1 MDELHKTLWTYYG
14 YSSFRPGQERLI
26 RALLEGND
34 VLGVMPTGAGKS
46 LCYQIPALLLPGL
59 TIVVSPLISLMED
72 QVGTLRKRGIP
83 AAFLHAAMR
92 SSERRALCQKIL
104 DGQRTGSPGTI
115 RLLYVSP
122 ERLMAREFL
131 SFSENA
137 DISLLAVDEA
147 HCISNWGR
155 DFRPAYRKIGDFAD
169 RLKRRP
175 PIGAFTA
182 SATPAVREEI
192 ISYLHLKEPA
202 SLTTGFDRPN
212 LYFEVRHAEDKWT
225 ELLRVLAAHSTGTGI
240 IYCLTR
246 KTTEALA
253 KKLNKNGIP
262 AAFYHGGLTSCE
274 REKSQE
280 DWIRGRVR
288 LIVATCAFG
297 MGIDKPDVRFVIHYN
312 LPGSMEN
319 YYQEAGRASRDGRPG
334 ECILLYNIR
343 DVTINKFFIR
353 RAGSGNTGEDF
364 PQMESTAQSSEEKV
378 QTPYIPSDTQVLLR
392 KTLQE
397 IRSRKTLQAVLPR
410 ESLQEML
417 RQDLLVMQDYVSCH
431 TCLRAFMLRYF
442 GEETEPF
449 CGKCSV
455 CLSDTGPLPR
465 GSTLI
470 PGVESPELYRELRAL
485 RLDLAN
491 RQGKLPFE
499 IFSDRTLHDLAAV
512 RPENLKDMLL
522 IEGAGILNVLK
533 FGPVFLKEIRY
544 WNHTH

>member
-1 MDELHKTLWTYYG
+1 MDELHSTLRACYG

-26 RALLEGND
+26 RAILKGND

-72 QVGTLRKRGIP
+72 QVRSLRRRGIS
-83 AAFLHAAMR
+83 AAFLHAAM
-92 SSERRALCQKIL
+92 SSSARRALCQKIL
-104 DGQRTGSPGTI
+104 DRQRTGSQDTV

-122 ERLMAREFL
+122 ERLLARGFL

-169 RLKRRP
+169 RLRNRP
-175 PIGAFTA
+175 TIGAFTA

-192 ISYLHLKEPA
+192 IRYLHLRNPE

-212 LYFEVRHAEDKWT
+212 LYFEVRHADDKWT
-225 ELLRVLAAHSTGTGI
+225 ELLRVLAEHRIGSGI

-253 KKLNKNGIP
+253 KKLTVNGIP
-262 AAFYHGGLTSCE
+262 SAFYHGGLEPCKRAE
-274 REKSQE
+274 NQE

-343 DVTINKFFIR
+343 DVTINRFFIR
-353 RAGSGNTGEDF
+353 RAGSGATGEDL
-364 PQMESTAQSSEEKV
+364 PYTENPAQSAEGK
-378 QTPYIPSDTQVLLR
+378 QHAPYIPSDSRPLP
-392 KTLQE
+392 QE
-397 IRSRKTLQAVLPR
+397 ALQAI
-410 ESLQEML
+410 L

-442 GEETEPF
+442 GEEAASF

-455 CLSDTGPLPR
+455 CLSDTGPLPQ

-491 RQGKLPFE
+491 RQGKLPYE
-499 IFSDRTLHDLAAV
+499 IFSDRTLHDLAAI
-512 RPENLKDMLL
+512 RPENLKGMML
-522 IEGAGILNVLK
+522 IEGVGILNVLK
-533 FGPVFLKEIRY
+533 FGPVFLTEIRN
-544 WNHTH
+544 WNRTH

>member
-83 AAFLHAAMR
+83 AAFLHAAM
-92 SSERRALCQKIL
+92 SSSDRRALCQKIL
-104 DGQRTGSPGTI
+104 DGQRTGSRVNV

-122 ERLMAREFL
+122 ERLMASEFL

-192 ISYLHLKEPA
+192 ISYLHLKDPA

-225 ELLRVLAAHSTGTGI
+225 ELLRVLAEHRTGTGI

-343 DVTINKFFIR
+343 DVTINRFFIR
-353 RAGSGNTGEDF
+353 RAGSGNKG
-364 PQMESTAQSSEEKV
+364 
-378 QTPYIPSDTQVLLR
+378 
-392 KTLQE
+392 
-397 IRSRKTLQAVLPR
+397 

>member
-225 ELLRVLAAHSTGTGI
+225 ELLRVLAEHRTGTGI

-334 ECILLYNIR
+334 ECILQIFYSKGGKRKQRGIPSG
-343 DVTINKFFIR
+343 DAA
-353 RAGSGNTGEDF
+353 AGSSGHAGLCELSHLPASLHASLFRGGDRTFLRKVLRLPERYGSSPTGKYAH
-364 PQMESTAQSSEEKV
+364 PRRGISRTLPGAQSSP
-378 QTPYIPSDTQVLLR
+378 TG
-392 KTLQE
+392 
-397 IRSRKTLQAVLPR
+397 SREQAGKA
-410 ESLQEML
+410 SL
-417 RQDLLVMQDYVSCH
+417 
-431 TCLRAFMLRYF
+431 
-442 GEETEPF
+442 
-449 CGKCSV
+449 
-455 CLSDTGPLPR
+455 
-465 GSTLI
+465 
-470 PGVESPELYRELRAL
+470 
-485 RLDLAN
+485 
-491 RQGKLPFE
+491 
-499 IFSDRTLHDLAAV
+499 
-512 RPENLKDMLL
+512 
-522 IEGAGILNVLK
+522 
-533 FGPVFLKEIRY
+533 
-544 WNHTH
+544 

>member
-1 MDELHKTLWTYYG
+1 MDKLYETLRTYYG

-26 RALLEGND
+26 RALLKGND

-46 LCYQIPALLLPGL
+46 LCYQIPAMLLPGL

-72 QVGTLRKRGIP
+72 QVRTLRRRGIP
-83 AAFLHAAMR
+83 AAFLHAAM
-92 SSERRALCQKIL
+92 SSSARRALCQKIL
-104 DGQRTGSPGTI
+104 DAQRAGRPDAV

-122 ERLMAREFL
+122 ERLMARGFL
-131 SFSENA
+131 AFSENA

-169 RLKRRP
+169 RLNPRP

-192 ISYLHLKEPA
+192 ITYLRLKTPA

-212 LYFEVRHAEDKWT
+212 LYFEVRHTEDKWS
-225 ELLRVLAAHSTGTGI
+225 ELLRVLAAHRAGSGI

-253 KKLNKNGIP
+253 KKLSKHGIP
-262 AAFYHGGLTSCE
+262 AAFYHGGLASCE
-274 REKSQE
+274 RAKSQE

-343 DVTINKFFIR
+343 DVTINRFFIR
-353 RAGSGNTGEDF
+353 RAGSGDIREDLSHTGSPAQRSEGNVHAPCISSG
-364 PQMESTAQSSEEKV
+364 PQ
-378 QTPYIPSDTQVLLR
+378 I
-392 KTLQE
+392 
-397 IRSRKTLQAVLPR
+397 LPK
-410 ESLQEML
+410 ESLQAIL

-442 GEETEPF
+442 GEKTAPF

-455 CLSDTGPLPR
+455 CLSDTGPLPQ

-470 PGVESPELYRELRAL
+470 PGAESPELYRELRAL

-491 RQGKLPFE
+491 RQGKLPYE
-499 IFSDRTLHDLAAV
+499 IFSDRTLHDLATV
-512 RPENLKDMLL
+512 RPEDLKDMMLL
-522 IEGAGILNVLK
+522 EGAGILNVLK
-533 FGPVFLKEIRY
+533 FGPVFLTEIRN
-544 WNHTH
+544 WNNTH

>member
-83 AAFLHAAMR
+83 AAFLHAAM
-92 SSERRALCQKIL
+92 SSSDRRALCQKIL
-104 DGQRTGSPGTI
+104 DAQLTGSPGTV

-169 RLKRRP
+169 RMKHRP

-192 ISYLHLKEPA
+192 ISYLHLKDPA

-225 ELLRVLAAHSTGTGI
+225 ELLRVLAGHRTGTGI

-353 RAGSGNTGEDF
+353 RAGSGNKGE
-364 PQMESTAQSSEEKV
+364 A
-378 QTPYIPSDTQVLLR
+378 
-392 KTLQE
+392 LQE
-397 IRSRKTLQAVLPR
+397 I
-410 ESLQEML
+410 L

-512 RPENLKDMLL
+512 RPENLKDMML

>member
-1 MDELHKTLWTYYG
+1 MDELHKTLRTYYG
-14 YSSFRPGQERLI
+14 YSSFRPGQESLI

-83 AAFLHAAMR
+83 AAFLHAAM
-92 SSERRALCQKIL
+92 SSSARRALCQKIL
-104 DGQRTGSPGTI
+104 DGQRTGSRGTV

-155 DFRPAYRKIGDFAD
+155 DFRPAYRKIGDYAD
-169 RLKRRP
+169 SLTRRP

-225 ELLRVLAAHSTGTGI
+225 ELLRVLAEHRTGTGI

-343 DVTINKFFIR
+343 DVTINRFFIR

-364 PQMESTAQSSEEKV
+364 PHSDSTAQSAEEKMHA
-378 QTPYIPSDTQVLLR
+378 PCIPSDSQVLPR
-392 KTLQE
+392 ETLQE

-410 ESLQEML
+410 ESLHEML

-455 CLSDTGPLPR
+455 CLSDTGPLPQ

-491 RQGKLPFE
+491 RQGKLPYE

-512 RPENLKDMLL
+512 RPENLKDMML

-533 FGPVFLKEIRY
+533 FGPVFLTEIRY
-544 WNHTH
+544 WNNTH

>member
-1 MDELHKTLWTYYG
+1 MDELHKTLSRYYG

-26 RALLEGND
+26 RALLAGND
-34 VLGVMPTGAGKS
+34 VLGIMPTGAGKS

-72 QVGTLRKRGIP
+72 QVDTLRRRGIP
-83 AAFLHAAMR
+83 AAFVHSAM
-92 SSERRALCQKIL
+92 SFASRRELFRKIL
-104 DGQRTGSPGTI
+104 DAQQSGSPGAV

-122 ERLMAREFL
+122 ERLMTPEFL

-137 DISLLAVDEA
+137 NISLLAVDEA

-155 DFRPAYRKIGDFAD
+155 DFRPAYRKIGEYAD
-169 RLKRRP
+169 CLGQLPAHRKIDENADCLRNRP

-182 SATPAVREEI
+182 SATPTVREEI
-192 ISYLHLKEPA
+192 IRYLHLKNPE

-225 ELLRVLAAHSTGTGI
+225 ELLRILKEHRTGSGV

-253 KKLNKNGIP
+253 KKLNKYGILS
-262 AAFYHGGLTSCE
+262 AFYHGGLDPAE
-274 REKSQE
+274 RERNQE
-280 DWIRGRVR
+280 EWVRGRMR

-312 LPGSMEN
+312 MPGSMEN
-319 YYQEAGRASRDGRPG
+319 YYQEAGRAGRDGKPG
-334 ECILLYNIR
+334 ECILLYSIR

-353 RAGSGNTGEDF
+353 RTGSGNTKEDF
-364 PQMESTAQSSEEKV
+364 PHTGRSFPKLHAKMHETGSSSGCRTSDSSSEA
-378 QTPYIPSDTQVLLR
+378 
-392 KTLQE
+392 LQK
-397 IRSRKTLQAVLPR
+397 I
-410 ESLQEML
+410 L

-442 GEETEPF
+442 GEETGPF

-455 CLSDTGPLPR
+455 CLSDTGPLPQ
-465 GSTLI
+465 GSTLV
-470 PGVESPELYRELRAL
+470 PGVESPELYRELRSL

-491 RQGKLPFE
+491 RQGKLPYE

-512 RPENLKDMLL
+512 RPESLKDMMLM
-522 IEGAGILNVLK
+522 EGAGLLNVLK
-533 FGPVFLKEIRY
+533 FGPAFLDEIRI
-544 WNHTH
+544 WNRTH

>member
-83 AAFLHAAMR
+83 AAFLHAAM
-92 SSERRALCQKIL
+92 SSSDRRALCQKIL
-104 DGQRTGSPGTI
+104 DGQRTGSRVNV

-192 ISYLHLKEPA
+192 ISYLHLKDPA

-225 ELLRVLAAHSTGTGI
+225 ELLRVLAGHRTGTGI

-343 DVTINKFFIR
+343 DVTINRFFIR
-353 RAGSGNTGEDF
+353 RAGSGNKG
-364 PQMESTAQSSEEKV
+364 
-378 QTPYIPSDTQVLLR
+378 
-392 KTLQE
+392 
-397 IRSRKTLQAVLPR
+397 

-512 RPENLKDMLL
+512 RPENLKDMML

-533 FGPVFLKEIRY
+533 FGLVFLTEIRY
-544 WNHTH
+544 WNNTH

>member
-1 MDELHKTLWTYYG
+1 MDELHETLRKYYG

-26 RALLEGND
+26 RAILTGND

-46 LCYQIPALLLPGL
+46 LCYQIPALLLSGL
-59 TIVVSPLISLMED
+59 TIVISPLISLMED
-72 QVGTLRKRGIP
+72 QVTALKKRGIP
-83 AAFLHAAMR
+83 AAFVHAAMPGA
-92 SSERRALCQKIL
+92 ERRALFMRIL
-104 DGQRTGSPGTI
+104 EAQRTGRQNSV

-122 ERLMAREFL
+122 ERLMTREFL

-137 DISLLAVDEA
+137 SISLLAVDEA
-147 HCISNWGR
+147 HCVVSWGR
-155 DFRPAYRKIGDFAD
+155 DFRPAYRKIGEFAD
-169 RLKRRP
+169 LLKRRP
-175 PIGAFTA
+175 PIAAFTA
-182 SATPAVREEI
+182 SATPEARAEI
-192 ISYLHLKEPA
+192 ITFLHLKDPE

-212 LYFEVRHAEDKWT
+212 LFFEVRHTEDKWT
-225 ELLRVLAAHSTGTGI
+225 ELLRVLSGHKRGSGV

-253 KKLNKNGIP
+253 KKLNINGFP
-262 AAFYHGGLTSCE
+262 SAFYHGGLE
-274 REKSQE
+274 PGVRAKNQE

-312 LPGSMEN
+312 MPGSMEN
-319 YYQEAGRASRDGRPG
+319 YYQEAGRAGRDGKPG
-334 ECILLYNIR
+334 DCILLGSAR
-343 DVTINKFFIR
+343 DVTINRFFIR
-353 RAGSGNTGEDF
+353 KAGSGWTGEDL
-364 PQMESTAQSSEEKV
+364 PHAEGPMTRHGERSSAPGPVSGAQS
-378 QTPYIPSDTQVLLR
+378 PSQDALR
-392 KTLQE
+392 R
-397 IRSRKTLQAVLPR
+397 I
-410 ESLQEML
+410 L

-442 GEETEPF
+442 GEEAPPF

-470 PGVESPELYRELRAL
+470 PGVESEELYKELRSL

-491 RQGKLPFE
+491 RQGKLPYE

-512 RPENLKDMLL
+512 RPESLKEMALVEGSGL
-522 IEGAGILNVLK
+522 INVLK
-533 FGPVFLKEIRY
+533 YGSVFLAEIRN
-544 WNHTH
+544 WVDTH

>member
-1 MDELHKTLWTYYG
+1 
-14 YSSFRPGQERLI
+14 
-26 RALLEGND
+26 
-34 VLGVMPTGAGKS
+34 
-46 LCYQIPALLLPGL
+46 
-59 TIVVSPLISLMED
+59 
-72 QVGTLRKRGIP
+72 
-83 AAFLHAAMR
+83 
-92 SSERRALCQKIL
+92 
-104 DGQRTGSPGTI
+104 
-115 RLLYVSP
+115 
-122 ERLMAREFL
+122 MASEFL

-225 ELLRVLAAHSTGTGI
+225 ELLRVLAEHRTGTGI

-343 DVTINKFFIR
+343 DVTINRFFIR
-353 RAGSGNTGEDF
+353 RAGSGNKG
-364 PQMESTAQSSEEKV
+364 
-378 QTPYIPSDTQVLLR
+378 
-392 KTLQE
+392 
-397 IRSRKTLQAVLPR
+397 

>member
-83 AAFLHAAMR
+83 AAFLHAAM
-92 SSERRALCQKIL
+92 SSSDRRALCQKIL
-104 DGQRTGSPGTI
+104 DGQRTGSRVNV

-147 HCISNWGR
+147 HCVSNWGR

-192 ISYLHLKEPA
+192 ISYLHLKDPA

-225 ELLRVLAAHSTGTGI
+225 ELLRVLDEHRTGTGI

-343 DVTINKFFIR
+343 DVTINRFFIR
-353 RAGSGNTGEDF
+353 RAGSGNKG
-364 PQMESTAQSSEEKV
+364 
-378 QTPYIPSDTQVLLR
+378 
-392 KTLQE
+392 
-397 IRSRKTLQAVLPR
+397 

-465 GSTLI
+465 GNSLI

-533 FGPVFLKEIRY
+533 FGPVFLTEIRY
-544 WNHTH
+544 WNNTH

>member
-104 DGQRTGSPGTI
+104 DGQRTGSRVNV

-122 ERLMAREFL
+122 ERLMASEFL

-192 ISYLHLKEPA
+192 ISYLHLKDPA

-225 ELLRVLAAHSTGTGI
+225 ELLRVLAGHRTGTGI

-343 DVTINKFFIR
+343 DVTINRFFIR
-353 RAGSGNTGEDF
+353 RAGSGNKG
-364 PQMESTAQSSEEKV
+364 
-378 QTPYIPSDTQVLLR
+378 
-392 KTLQE
+392 
-397 IRSRKTLQAVLPR
+397 

-533 FGPVFLKEIRY
+533 FGPVFLTEIRY
-544 WNHTH
+544 WNNTH